1 MDIDKLREFA
11 TRYTAAWCSQDAE
24 GVSAFYAKDGSLA
37 VNDDSP
43 AVGRDAITE
52 VAQGF
57 MTAFPDMA
65 VHMDAVEIQA
75 DQLIY
80 RWTLTGTNTG
90 PVARVTLYGSAV
102 TKIGRLAPTVSSPSP
117 GVISMMANTG
127 TNSNTALEQAGRST
141 GIVHTAGLSA
151 LVLVSAYC

>member
-11 TRYTAAWCSQDAE
+11 TRYTTAWCSQDAE

-90 PVARVTLYGSAV
+90 PGGTGNVVRFSGYENW
-102 TKIGRLAPTVSSPSP
+102 KIGTDGLIAESRGHFDDGEYRHQLEH
-117 GVISMMANTG
+117 GVG
-127 TNSNTALEQAGRST
+127 TSR
-141 GIVHTAGLSA
+141 
-151 LVLVSAYC
+151 